1 MCTGAVAVAAAA
13 STCELPSQVKT
24 IMYAASEASLSF
36 NDEGHWKWETMLKVL
51 PLCVQM
57 DFTRTFQTTTK
68 CNNINHVWSTI
79 DARPWANIFD
89 IDINIQKKAKYTP

>member
-51 PLCVQM
+51 PPQHLLLLLVGGLNKVI
-57 DFTRTFQTTTK
+57 R
-68 CNNINHVWSTI
+68 
-79 DARPWANIFD
+79 
-89 IDINIQKKAKYTP
+89 

>member
-1 MCTGAVAVAAAA
+1 MCTGTVAVATAA

-51 PLCVQM
+51 PPPTVCSSGFYADISYQQVQQY
-57 DFTRTFQTTTK
+57 RSCLKTFL
-68 CNNINHVWSTI
+68 
-79 DARPWANIFD
+79 
-89 IDINIQKKAKYTP
+89 

>member
-36 NDEGHWKWETMLKVL
+36 NDEGH
-51 PLCVQM
+51 
-57 DFTRTFQTTTK
+57 
-68 CNNINHVWSTI
+68 
-79 DARPWANIFD
+79 
-89 IDINIQKKAKYTP
+89 

>member
-1 MCTGAVAVAAAA
+1 MCTGTVAVATAA

-51 PLCVQM
+51 PPLHTHTLFV
-57 DFTRTFQTTTK
+57 
-68 CNNINHVWSTI
+68 
-79 DARPWANIFD
+79 D
-89 IDINIQKKAKYTP
+89 IGF